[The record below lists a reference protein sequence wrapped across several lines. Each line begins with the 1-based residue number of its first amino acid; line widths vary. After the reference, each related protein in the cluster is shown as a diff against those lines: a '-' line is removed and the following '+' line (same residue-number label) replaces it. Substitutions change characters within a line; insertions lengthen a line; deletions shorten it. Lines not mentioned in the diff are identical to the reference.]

1 MSYDQEVGSVA
12 SPLEP
17 EWTQWNDT
25 GWLSRVVHKSLVG
38 CPAPL

>member
-12 SPLEP
+12 SSLEP